1 MQNGQ
6 TQRTSLLLIAMI
18 VFIDVASIGLIIPVL
33 PSLIGGLAHVPVDR
47 AAEIG
52 GWLLFSFAVMQ
63 FSFAPIIGGLSDH
76 FGRRPILLFTLAAL
90 GVDYALMAWAPTLTW
105 LFVGRIISGVMGATW
120 PAANSCIADTATPEE
135 RGRAFGLLGGA
146 GASGFVLGPAIGGFF
161 GQFGDRVP
169 FLFACV
175 LCLVGA
181 AFGYVHLTETLS
193 PEKRRAFT
201 LARANPLGNVQ
212 QMAKTPLVLG
222 LLTAIFFMQMGSQS
236 QLSVWAYYG
245 IEKFHWTPVEIGLTV
260 TLFGAMLAVMQGGL
274 VGPVIKRFG
283 EIRTASISLL
293 FGIPSYLIL
302 AFATHTWH
310 MLIGIIVGSVT
321 GLAFPA
327 MQSLMSARIDEDSQG
342 ELQGAIASM
351 ISLTSIIGPI
361 LMTGVF
367 GTYADKT
374 GVYFPGAP
382 FILAS
387 GLLTVAIVIVWR
399 TLRRWGGAG

>member
-6 TQRTSLLLIAMI
+6 TQRTSLLLIALI

-161 GQFGDRVP
+161 GQFGDRAP

-181 AFGYVHLTETLS
+181 AFGYVHLTETLP

-201 LARANPLGNVQ
+201 LARANPLGNVI

-245 IEKFHWTPVEIGLTV
+245 IEKFHWTPIEIGLTV

-367 GTYADKT
+367 GAYADKT

-399 TLRRWGGAG
+399 TLRRLGGAG

>member
-1 MQNGQ
+1 
-6 TQRTSLLLIAMI
+6 
-18 VFIDVASIGLIIPVL
+18 
-33 PSLIGGLAHVPVDR
+33 
-47 AAEIG
+47 
-52 GWLLFSFAVMQ
+52 
-63 FSFAPIIGGLSDH
+63 
-76 FGRRPILLFTLAAL
+76 
-90 GVDYALMAWAPTLTW
+90 
-105 LFVGRIISGVMGATW
+105 
-120 PAANSCIADTATPEE
+120 
-135 RGRAFGLLGGA
+135 
-146 GASGFVLGPAIGGFF
+146 
-161 GQFGDRVP
+161 VP

-181 AFGYVHLTETLS
+181 AFGYVHLTETLP

-201 LARANPLGNVQ
+201 LARANPLGNVI

-245 IEKFHWTPVEIGLTV
+245 IEKFHWTPIEIGLTV

-367 GTYADKT
+367 GAYADKT

-399 TLRRWGGAG
+399 TLRRLGGAG